1 MKPIKRERGQS
12 LVELGI
18 SLLILM
24 YLLSGAVE
32 FGILFFQYIQL
43 RDAAQE
49 GALFASAN
57 LPLDTVSL
65 ENRVRYASA
74 TPINLTSS
82 DVKVFVVINDGT
94 KTLAEAC
101 EGDGLEVVVQ
111 YHHKVFITF
120 MPQLLGSDVIM
131 LRGRVVNTVLR
142 PVCS

>member
-1 MKPIKRERGQS
+1 MKNSGQA
-12 LVELGI
+12 LVELGVTF
-18 SLLILM
+18 LILM
-24 YLLSGAVE
+24 FLLGGTAE

-82 DVKVFVVINDGT
+82 DVEVFVVINDGT

-111 YHHKVFITF
+111 YPHKVFMPF